1 VRFAHC
7 DRRSVRDETS
17 RQSIAAVIRASGGA
31 AARGAMIESNLA
43 AREAAHRNRTDLLNR
58 VWRGRSGQRDRPGH
72 DNVAREARYDYRR
85 GRLERLV
92 ATKLAD
98 FKLLS
103 HAQLDLALR
112 AHTKLLEELPH
123 RHVEGVFVHSSLLD
137 PLI

>member
-1 VRFAHC
+1 VF
-7 DRRSVRDETS
+7 RDETS
-17 RQSIAAVIRASGGA
+17 RQSIAAVSRASGGA
-31 AARGAMIESNLA
+31 AARGAMIKSDLA
-43 AREAAHRNRTDLLNR
+43 AREAAHRATARIRST

-72 DNVAREARYDYRR
+72 DNVAREARYNYRR
-85 GRLERLV
+85 GRLKRLV

-112 AHTKLLEELPH
+112 AHTELLEELPH

-137 PLI
+137 SLI